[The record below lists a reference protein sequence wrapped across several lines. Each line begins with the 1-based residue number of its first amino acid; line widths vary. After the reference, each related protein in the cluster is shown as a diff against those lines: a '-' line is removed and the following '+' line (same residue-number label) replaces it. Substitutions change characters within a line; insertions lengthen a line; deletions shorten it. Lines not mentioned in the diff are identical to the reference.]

1 MGQAKM
7 PPERMAPTLGYM
19 IPGSS
24 VWVTPWTLV
33 VDEDSNIW
41 VDANCALRDSP
52 RGGSG
57 TAQLHLTRDDNGAFH
72 ATLYNDHQYLVTPRE
87 KIALGNYLPV
97 STFTTETQPQR
108 C

>member
-1 MGQAKM
+1 M

-24 VWVTPWTLV
+24 VWVTPWTLA

-41 VDANCALRDSP
+41 VDANCPLRNSSS
-52 RGGSG
+52 GG
-57 TAQLHLTRDDNGAFH
+57 TAQLNLIRDEDGAFH

-97 STFTTETQPQR
+97 SSFTTETQPQR
-108 C
+108 R